1 MLIEIAY
8 GLREKQYL
16 YAYEVE
22 EGTTVTEAIEAS
34 PLKKN
39 LPDLVID
46 KVGIFS
52 KPVTMDRILKEGDR
66 IEVYRPLKIDPRK
79 NRRKKVEKERQKY

>member
-39 LPDLVID
+39 LPDLVRNFICFRYLTRYHIWFQVWYHIGTPKMYD
-46 KVGIFS
+46 I
-52 KPVTMDRILKEGDR
+52 
-66 IEVYRPLKIDPRK
+66 
-79 NRRKKVEKERQKY
+79 

>member
-8 GLREKQYL
+8 GLEDRQYL

-22 EGTTVTEAIEAS
+22 EGVTVGEAIELS
-34 PLKKN
+34 PLKKE
-39 LPDLVID
+39 LPDLIID

-52 KPVTMDRILKEGDR
+52 KLTTLDKVLKEGDR
-66 IEVYRPLKIDPRK
+66 IEIYRSLKIDPRK
-79 NRRKKVEKERQKY
+79 RRREKVEKERQKK